1 MKLKFFS
8 NTFNFKWW
16 VYLTVII
23 FGLFHLLI
31 AILDHYYFRTF
42 TYDYGVYNFAFYH
55 FAHVAVPPVPMYKV
69 FVPYPIHFLQDHF
82 SLSLILLS
90 PLYWITANVFGSYL
104 LLIIQWAFV
113 LFGGWCT
120 FKLIY
125 HKFQNTTF
133 ALLAF
138 VYYFVLY
145 GRYSSYQS
153 DCNLAIIGAA
163 MLPAFFYFF
172 EIKHMWGTLISFVFL
187 VLNREDL
194 PLCLFFICLYLLLAY
209 RKEIKQVKLA
219 GWLAAFSLIA
229 FVLIMQVII
238 PALEDENK
246 KFGLFEYTALG
257 SSPGGALTYILL
269 HPIKTLSYLFV
280 NHSGDHQYDKEK
292 ISFYVL
298 YGLSGGLLL
307 IFRPAYFICFIPI
320 LAKKMFND
328 NPVRWG
334 YEMYYSIEIAS
345 LLPIF
350 VFSIIG
356 DLKWPRLRVVLAAM
370 LCISTFTITTY
381 AIRISFN
388 SGLGNYKYNVFSSD
402 FYKLPPGVV
411 QTHALLDLIPA
422 NAAVCAS
429 GDLIPHLAQ
438 RDKIYYYPS
447 VNDADYLCVNTGS
460 NTYPVSREEFD
471 KRLNEMLRSPDWH
484 LLAVSGK
491 VMLLKK
497 SVNLP

>member
-1 MKLKFFS
+1 MLI
-8 NTFNFKWW
+8 
-16 VYLTVII
+16 L
-23 FGLFHLLI
+23 GLFHLLI
-31 AILDHYYFRTF
+31 TLLDHYHFKTF

-55 FAHVAVPPVPMYKV
+55 FAHGQNPPVPMYKV

-82 SLSLILLS
+82 SLTLIFLS
-90 PLYWITANVFGSYL
+90 PLYWLTANVFGSYL
-104 LLIIQWAFV
+104 LLVIQWAFV
-113 LFGGWCT
+113 LFGGWCS

-125 HKFQNTTF
+125 HKFQNSTF

-138 VYYFVLY
+138 IYYFVLY
-145 GRYSSYQS
+145 GRYSMYQS

-163 MLPAFFYFF
+163 MLPVFFYYF
-172 EIKHMWGTLISFVFL
+172 ETKHKWGTLLSFVFL
-187 VLNREDL
+187 ILNREDL
-194 PLCLFFICLYLLLAY
+194 PLCLFFICLYLMLVY
-209 RKEIKQVKLA
+209 RKEIGRLKLA
-219 GWLAAFSLIA
+219 AWLAAISLLA
-229 FVLIMQVII
+229 FILIMQVLI

-246 KFGLFEYTALG
+246 KFGLFEYSALG
-257 SSPGGALTYILL
+257 STPGTALKFIFL
-269 HPIKTLSYLFV
+269 HPLKTLSYLFV
-280 NHSGDHQYDKEK
+280 NHSDNPQYDKEK

-307 IFRPAYFICFIPI
+307 IFRPAYFICLIPI

-334 YEMYYSIEIAS
+334 YEMYYSIEVAS

-350 VFSIIG
+350 VFSILG
-356 DLKWPRLRVVLAAM
+356 DLKWPRLRVILASM
-370 LCISTFTITTY
+370 LCVSTLLITTY

-388 SGLGNYKYNVFSSD
+388 NGLGNYKYNVFSSD
-402 FYKLPPGVV
+402 FYKVPPGVLE
-411 QTHALLDLIPA
+411 THGLLKMIPDK
-422 NAAVCAS
+422 AAVCAS

-471 KRLNEMLRSPDWH
+471 NRLNELLRSPDWQ
-484 LLAVSGK
+484 LIAVSGK

-497 SVNLP
+497 SGKVP